1 MRFLSSND
9 GGDGTARAG
18 RWATPSGPPDENR
31 GSGSAAAR
39 WRPQVV
45 SYGRAAPKAVVIG
58 PAETR
63 REPPTTLRN
72 RTWAALMRRAFA
84 IDVLACPNGGAARG
98 RHGRGPARGEP
109 HPRRPT
115 GALATRAR
123 RISLPPRLRTPP
135 SVARRIPPG
144 TVLDTARSGR
154 APSRSS
160 GSGLPSSASLLGD
173 RGNETNGRER
183 PRCRLP
189 PATARARGSRSIRS
203 QPHSSGD
210 GPRPRRCALTVKLSG
225 RNEIG
230 VSASKPAAGG
240 GRQRGVRRWERG
252 RQPLDTVT
260 GGLIVV
266 DGRS

>member
-1 MRFLSSND
+1 MVARLRRPSSLAPPRPAASPRPHFATGPGRPSCD
-9 GGDGTARAG
+9 ERLRSTCWPAPTGG
-18 RWATPSGPPDENR
+18 
-31 GSGSAAAR
+31 
-39 WRPQVV
+39 
-45 SYGRAAPKAVVIG
+45 
-58 PAETR
+58 
-63 REPPTTLRN
+63 
-72 RTWAALMRRAFA
+72 
-84 IDVLACPNGGAARG
+84 ARG

-240 GRQRGVRRWERG
+240 GRQRGVRRWKRG
-252 RQPLDTVT
+252 RQTARY
-260 GGLIVV
+260 G
-266 DGRS
+266 DGRPHRRRRALMNSPDNEAKWFGKKQLLAAVPAVAT